1 VGAELIDAMYVA
13 PDGTIYTN
21 SEWDEGGREAG
32 IYKDGDVIGMLSEMH
47 GWGRL
52 GGEAVTANSKAIYA
66 MIQGNEGGGLTGP
79 AYPPVAIGI
88 VCAVMT

>member
-1 VGAELIDAMYVA
+1 MYVA

-52 GGEAVTANSKAIYA
+52 GGSCNGE
-66 MIQGNEGGGLTGP
+66 
-79 AYPPVAIGI
+79 
-88 VCAVMT
+88 